1 VVQFM
6 TNYRAYALG
15 HDGHFVGVQVLLCA
29 DDAEAI
35 ESARRLFQGQVVE
48 LWCGDRLIV
57 QMNESR
63 SNLERPAL

>member
-1 VVQFM
+1 MIQAM
-6 TNYRAYALG
+6 PNYRAYALG
-15 HDGHFVGVQVLLCA
+15 QDGHFVGVQPLICA

-35 ESARRLFQGQVVE
+35 ESAKRLFHGQLVE

-63 SNLERPAL
+63 SIVGPGF

>member
-1 VVQFM
+1 M
-6 TNYRAYALG
+6 MGNYRAYALDQ
-15 HDGHFVGVQVLLCA
+15 DGHFVGVQVLVCA

-35 ESARRLFQGQVVE
+35 VTARRLFQGQVVE

-57 QMNESR
+57 QMNEAR